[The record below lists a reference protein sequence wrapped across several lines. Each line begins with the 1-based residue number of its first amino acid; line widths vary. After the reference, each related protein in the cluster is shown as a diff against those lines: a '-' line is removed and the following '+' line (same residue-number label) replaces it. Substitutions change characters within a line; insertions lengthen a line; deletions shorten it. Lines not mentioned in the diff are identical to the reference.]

1 MPKREMGLMGYVGE
15 AVVCQWLRHKY
26 RANEDRQV
34 VSQVRP
40 LGVRATGGP
49 YLDFGIVRGSDLIA
63 LYEVKSQDYILDKS
77 FNLNSSLLYVWSH
90 RGEALEFASQDGRT
104 FRGSTETEAYLVLLV
119 GPNEGAIANIG
130 SENLSNVLLFSEIW
144 TDTAWKMDW
153 GALLAEIGED
163 IPKVLRILKSPT
175 QGKLI
180 NKRFL
185 DLKSGLWR

>member
-1 MPKREMGLMGYVGE
+1 MGYVGE

-26 RANEDRQV
+26 PAEDGYEV
-34 VSQVRP
+34 VSQVKP
-40 LGVRATGGP
+40 LGVRAKGGP
-49 YLDFGIVRGSDLIA
+49 YLDFGVVKGSNLIA

-77 FNLNSSLLYVWSH
+77 FNLNSSLLYAWSH

-130 SENLSNVLLFSEIW
+130 EANLPNILLFSELW
-144 TDTAWKMDW
+144 ADTGWDVDRD
-153 GALLAEIGED
+153 GLLAEIAED
-163 IPKVLRILKSPT
+163 IPKVLGILKSPT

-185 DLKSGLWR
+185 AMKSGTP